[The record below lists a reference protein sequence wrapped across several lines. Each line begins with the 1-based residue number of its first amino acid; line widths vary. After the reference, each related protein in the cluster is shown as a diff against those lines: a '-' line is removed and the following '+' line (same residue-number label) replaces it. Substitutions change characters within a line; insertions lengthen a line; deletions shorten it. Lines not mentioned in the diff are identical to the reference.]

1 MANSF
6 LDKTGLTYLWGKIV
20 ALVNRKQDALT
31 FDSTPTDNSTNP
43 VTSGGV
49 KAYVDA
55 NAGGGGGNSPV
66 ESGSGT
72 GSVQVP
78 QYEYNSET
86 YTQRAIGVGSFAQ
99 GANSV
104 ASGKYS
110 HAEGHGDYS
119 NKVKFTSTTGSQ
131 GNLWYVS
138 STALPNYLRTGCIV
152 CKNPNEDTVFYE
164 VTAINTATKSVKFK
178 NGSQVG
184 IELPSSYLNVDLTYF
199 YLAAVGEGSHAEG
212 NSVAIGNYSH
222 AEGQY
227 CRALKDYSHAEGLG
241 TVTNALFQHATGKFN
256 TEIFQGAFVVGV
268 GGDPGSRVDGF
279 TVDWNG
285 NGVFKGKATS
295 HGWYYNINNDDDL
308 ITKGYFDAH
317 TQMTVFHEEYGSQN
331 YQLYPASP
339 AASGEAFEGHFLT
352 WYDPDE
358 YNDAAYHGN
367 DIIQDLCHYVL
378 DLTDD
383 NGNET
388 LLPLTKV
395 EVFSRTVNESQYQF
409 VRLVFGNNEK
419 VYVGDGGYGCY
430 LESEYPYPSGE

>member
-55 NAGGGGGNSPV
+55 NAGGSGDSPV
-66 ESGSGT
+66 ESGSGV

-78 QYEYNSET
+78 QYESSSET
-86 YTQRAIGVGSFAQ
+86 CTQRALGAGSFAQ

-131 GNLWYVS
+131 GNLWYVC
-138 STALPNYLRTGCIV
+138 STALPNYLREGCLV
-152 CKNPNEDTVFYE
+152 CKDPNEDTVFYE
-164 VTAINTATKSVKFK
+164 VAAINTTTKSVKFK

-184 IELPSSYLNVDLTYF
+184 IELPSSYLNVDLVYF

-212 NSVAIGNYSH
+212 HSVAIGKYSH
-222 AEGQY
+222 AEGEY
-227 CRALKDYSHAEGLG
+227 CRALKQGSHAEGLG
-241 TVTNALFQHATGKFN
+241 TVTNQMFQHATGKFN
-256 TEIFQGAFVVGV
+256 TETFQGAFVVGV
-268 GGDPGSRVDGF
+268 GGDPGSRIDGF

-285 NGVFKGKATS
+285 NGVFKGKVTS
-295 HGWYYNINNDDDL
+295 HAYYSINNDDDL
-308 ITKGYFDAH
+308 ITKGYFDTH
-317 TQMTVFHEEYGSQN
+317 TQVTVFHEESGSQN

-339 AASGEAFEGHFLT
+339 AASGEAFEGHFLV

-358 YNDAAYHGN
+358 YNDAAYRGN
-367 DIIQDLCHYVL
+367 DIIQDMYHYIL

-383 NGNET
+383 DGNET

-395 EVFSRTVNESQYQF
+395 EVFSRTMNGSQYQF
-409 VRLVFGNNEK
+409 VRLVFGNNER